1 MDWQDQLE
9 KQRDEIILPG
19 DKIFMELRNRKQK
32 TIKPLY
38 IVTWQEE
45 TGNGIMGNQ
54 ARFIK
59 YVGIISIFLFHSIRE
74 TIFTSKLELFTNILQ
89 DNDLPIIILIFIFF
103 CTSRKIVASFE

>member
-103 CTSRKIVASFE
+103 VLLEKS